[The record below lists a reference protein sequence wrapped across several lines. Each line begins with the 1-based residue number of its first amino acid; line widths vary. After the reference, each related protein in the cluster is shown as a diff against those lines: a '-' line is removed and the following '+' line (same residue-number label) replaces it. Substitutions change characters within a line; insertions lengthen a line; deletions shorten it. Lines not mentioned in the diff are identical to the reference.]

1 MGVYVLT
8 VEAVDPDTSSSGN
21 LTYRLKTNS
30 AKKYFT
36 IDERTGVIS
45 TASKALDREAKRG
58 DEHHF
63 EVEVSDNGSPSLK
76 SIAKVVITIEDEN
89 DNDPKFIPA
98 STVTIPAINEPG
110 ERRFVSRMMAIDKD
124 VGSNSDLSY
133 FIRDG
138 NTQSRFYIDATTG
151 VVTCSK
157 TLSEGERY
165 VLQIEVKDNGPSRR
179 RSDIARLPIVV
190 TAAPVESSN
199 APIFDTLMETET
211 RITES
216 DAVGSFIN
224 YVFAIDPD
232 GDEVRYAINDGN
244 EDGAFFIDPQGGFI
258 LIAQPLDS
266 ETKSSYNL
274 TISASDGFNEATT
287 MIHILVTDVNDN
299 PPILEQ
305 ELYEIDIPENTRV
318 NSPVL
323 QIMATD
329 HDATDRLVF
338 TLPSTSDPASRYRF
352 RIDNHNGVIYLNE
365 SLDHESQRQHV
376 LNVEVKDYNYGTH
389 RTYARVVVNVMDS
402 NDHMP
407 EFSAESYEGKVFE
420 TAAVGTRVVDVFAF
434 DRDQGSNAELT
445 YSIVQGNIGQAFNI
459 DPILGTVTV
468 GHELD
473 IEQEAKYSLVVR
485 ATDHGVQPLS
495 NVCFVNVTVTLSN
508 NAPPRFRE
516 EEYIREVAENLLGNQ
531 FVAQISAVSR
541 SSVYYEITRGNDDRR
556 FDINSN
562 SGIITTVMPLDYE
575 EVSMYNLTV
584 QATNMVGLRT
594 NTCLVIHVQDV
605 NDNSPVFSSV
615 EYVGSISESAS
626 LKSVVLDEDSR
637 PLVISAEDADS
648 GPNAHLVYEI
658 IERDAQMYFSIDES
672 TGAIRTKMPLDHERI
687 PEFEFSVQ
695 VHDTGSPQMMA
706 DKPARVRITIIDIND
721 SMPQFVKAVFEAQ
734 LLLPTYAGVY
744 VLTVTAVDD
753 DEVSMSQLEYSIHEG
768 DRSHHFSIDPRSGDI
783 FVANGT
789 NLRSDY
795 DLTVRVTDGLNIN
808 HAQVL
813 IHVEARPTSSLRFP
827 ANECYAIIR
836 ENSSTVHD
844 VAVLSVIG
852 STLNEPLTYTI
863 LNPSTM
869 FSIKPTSGIVRNTGI
884 PFDREEQDSY
894 HIVVEARDRRDP
906 PRVAHII
913 VNVEILDINDNPP
926 IFIHHQY
933 NAIVQV
939 DANVGEVVRQVTAID
954 RDVSKNGEVQY
965 TLVEGGEGHFAIDSN
980 TGVITVLEK
989 LGANSQNKNFTLK
1002 IKASDRGKP
1011 NHSTVVN
1018 VPITVRNKAMP
1029 VFEEQYYRSTI
1040 PEDLELHSAVLQ
1052 IQAISPH
1059 GRDLIY
1065 SIGEGDE
1072 FNQFDINPLT
1082 GVINLI
1088 GAVDYET
1095 RQLYSLEVLASDTL
1109 TGASAMVTV
1118 DITISDVND
1127 VMPSFNQKIYQAVL
1141 SEAVP
1146 VGSTVLQISTTDQD
1160 SPKNSGVRYQIVQ
1173 SDNQTGHFH
1182 IAANSGLILTSH
1194 VLDYEEHKMHNFLV
1208 VATDSGMPPLR
1219 SETRVSIRITDMNDN
1234 PPQFVHRD
1242 YYCSVSEIAERGAFV
1257 TAVSATDRDIS
1268 DMDQLTYSIV
1278 SGNEDMTF
1286 TINKKTGIISLSNSQ
1301 KPQLMTGRGY
1311 HQLNVSTSDHVF
1323 TSSATVHINVTRVN
1337 RHPPVFS
1344 QEEYITDFME
1354 NGTAGEVVFQ
1364 VMASDDDSGDNGVV
1378 TYSIISA
1385 EARRMFDID
1394 SETGEI
1400 HSRMLLD
1407 LESVSDRMLPVP
1419 IMAVDGG
1426 GKTAY
1431 TTVNV
1436 ILNDRNDN
1444 VPRFE
1449 MREYKAFT
1457 RSNVE
1462 IDVPILVVTATD
1474 VDSGSNA
1481 LLTYSFESGT
1491 AQSALDLFEI
1501 DPKTGSISASSSL
1514 QGEEGSTFQFFVGV
1528 TDSGNPPLNWVTAA
1542 EIYVL
1547 SEDDEL
1553 PVFDGLVN
1561 EPDIDVAENTPVGT
1575 VLSSFLA
1582 HSNSSLTYSLVPG
1595 NEVHTNDPSHFSIDE
1610 HGNLTLVSA
1619 LDFESV
1625 SWYKLIIKASTNTEP
1640 SISAYF
1646 TVLVTVTDVN
1656 DNMPVFEDVAY
1667 NIKVPENTPVDD
1679 AILKVVARDADA
1691 GSNGQVLYYLDVE
1704 NDLEVFEKFELNEMT
1719 GILTIQEG
1727 LDRETAITYDILI
1740 LARDVTNE
1748 DFTSTATVHVTVMD
1762 FNDSPPRFTQK
1773 VYPGEVLESDPI
1785 GTVTVSIE
1793 AVDGD
1798 IGANAQVVY
1807 YITSGDPFNH
1817 FAIESNSGMIYVTN
1831 PLDRELKDTY
1841 RLNVTA
1847 TDGLFSDTAQV
1858 VISVQDINDNSPVC
1872 AQTLYTE
1879 NIRENL
1885 ASGHYILHVTA
1896 SDADI
1901 GSNAE
1906 ITFSLEGE
1914 GSELFTIEKDQDQNT
1929 GTVRTSGTLD
1939 YEAQQFYR
1947 FQVIASDGGGLS
1959 CSSDISIGLLDVNDN
1974 PPAFSQL
1981 IYNVSVSEN
1990 TTVNTLLTR
1999 VQAIDP
2005 DKDANRRHRFSI
2017 SDGNSEGTFSLDDE
2031 SGILTLIQPLDR
2043 ELRSHYN
2050 LTLGVTDILQAS
2062 LTTSAQLIVNV
2073 LDENDNEPQF
2083 ESDLYNASIAEDA
2096 EIGSIVVTVLAI
2108 SQDVGLN
2115 AEIMYQ
2121 IVSGNEHG
2129 KFKIDSTTGEISV
2142 AFELDFEMSNKYYL
2156 TVKATDMGTNPLS
2169 DTTTINIFIT
2179 DANDNSPVFSEDIY
2193 SISVNEA
2200 ARVEGDVI
2208 QVMATDEDSGDN
2220 GRVSYSI
2227 VHGNLFNQFT
2237 INPDNGLVSLALELD
2252 REQISSYSLGVRASD
2267 AGEEP
2272 RYTDVTVQIIV
2283 DDINDNPPLLPR
2295 QNYTII
2301 RQEDTA
2307 VEADLLQ
2314 LNATDLD
2321 TQANGPPFIF
2331 EIVRGND
2338 NGAFFITSTNM
2349 LRNRIWF
2356 NRDIETQYNLTIKV
2370 SDSAR
2375 SPLYSLSYI
2384 TIIIIDPM
2392 NMPEVVTP
2400 VKISINSFEETF
2412 PGGWIGQISASDADP
2427 YDELVFE
2434 LQNDNV
2440 FRIGR
2445 DDGLI
2450 IAPPDLDEGFYHI
2463 NASVSDGQFT
2473 VYAEANVTVQMLNQ
2487 AMLNNS
2493 VTITFADVT
2502 PEEFLPNSGIFM
2514 YTVANHFSGA
2524 TPEDVTII
2532 TFHPSAENNDNTDVV
2547 FSIHRSKSRES
2558 FFKPKQIQRQM
2569 DSLSAALHERM
2580 KHDVV
2585 SAVSDLCTADS
2596 CEESYICNNIV
2607 RLDFSDILTF
2617 TTDDESFVSSRL
2629 YRDFTCTCI
2638 VDSCVTTTK
2647 KPTTTKATTTTTPKP
2662 RTPSVINDPC
2672 ASNPCHAN
2680 MNCRRD
2686 GYSGYVCECM
2696 DDSLSC
2702 LPGPDEA
2709 MNFNGQSYV
2718 TYTDLVLSTS
2728 STLFSASINT
2738 DRPNGVIM
2746 DGAGEFDYSV
2756 LEIENGYLTYRLN
2769 CGTGEAKIRIT
2780 QKKVNDFDWHKISI
2794 NREKNHAVLTLDGQ
2808 YTAEGTAPGENQD
2821 LNIDTISIG
2830 SSPPAKGRARRSADI
2845 GFTGCMGG
2853 LSLDNSPLPLL
2864 GDSVQPHNIGKC
2876 QRRWPM
2882 DCSPNP
2888 CENDGN
2894 CLDYGYSIT
2903 CDCLHNWSGERC
2915 EIKNCQDDVDCE
2927 EYPTITSGFPLR
2939 LIIIIIGVLVAII
2952 IIVFILAACRYHRN
2966 KRRRSRYPPRDGMG
2980 RSYDED
2986 YKRDSKLSDSDYPL
3000 SLPLNPIATP
3010 PSPTP
3015 PPLPTRPASYTRSN
3029 HNSLNNLDRDRH
3041 DDIPYHGQPISMP
3054 PSLAP
3059 VPSNSASDS
3068 DSIAKPTWEF
3078 DTPST
3083 HNSFIDGRDSNKG
3096 LSPHPMQHSQPS
3108 ILPPVRRGLN
3118 TPMNIRHPPV
3128 ESPPAYRAVNPNQA
3142 DMVSMSSVNTENEDD
3157 GLRGGLNSSNKPK
3170 GSALVKPGKTKVI
3183 KDDKNPDKVTE
3194 KDISTD
3200 NDTDGSEDVHNTS
3213 NEGEIIG
3220 LNDLEQMAALAS
3232 KRNSTFSMEDENSSK
3247 RNSQHSEGGE
3257 PEPVVTTNVKCVR
3270 FNMEPEINQFEV
3282 LSSQSE
3288 APTDSES
3295 ERPYVERDQL
3305 LRRSGGPMEVEQQPV
3320 DMNTNVDPTEFG
3332 VDGPVLVVAD
3342 VSCQTD
3348 DELDDDD
3355 EAGENDPFLPAGSPL
3370 ETTTEFHDTH
3380 QTVYIHRSPQ
3390 SSPEEE
3396 RGGNHSINT
3405 QTHPQPHTHG
3415 PQRGK
3420 KGFQW
3425 DYSDWVQ
3432 HPEAL
3437 NNIPEIPPRAP
3448 RDSPTNVSTTT
3459 SHINEDDDYETED
3472 DEDEYV
3478 GGDDT
3483 DYPPEN
3489 DDMPIARAAQH
3500 FRREL
3505 ENYPP
3510 MDDYDG
3516 LPLNAINMHPGHY
3529 LPSHGGST
3537 SEVPP
3542 DYEGTGGSP
3551 DHETTPFLVPQRNHL
3566 ARGPDYRRPISD
3578 ISQDALSMSMYTSTN
3593 ASCSDVSALEP
3604 DSEINLSE
3612 FEFDI
3617 EDHLTNLQTST
3628 DV

>member
-1 MGVYVLT
+1 
-8 VEAVDPDTSSSGN
+8 
-21 LTYRLKTNS
+21 
-30 AKKYFT
+30 
-36 IDERTGVIS
+36 
-45 TASKALDREAKRG
+45 
-58 DEHHF
+58 
-63 EVEVSDNGSPSLK
+63 
-76 SIAKVVITIEDEN
+76 
-89 DNDPKFIPA
+89 
-98 STVTIPAINEPG
+98 
-110 ERRFVSRMMAIDKD
+110 MMAIDKD

-190 TAAPVESSN
+190 TTAPVESSN

-305 ELYEIDIPENTRV
+305 ELYEINIPENTRV

-329 HDATDRLVF
+329 NDATDRLVF

-473 IEQEAKYSLVVR
+473 IEQEAKYALVVR

-562 SGIITTVMPLDYE
+562 SGIITTAMPLDYE

-626 LKSVVLDEDSR
+626 LKSVVLDDDSR

-658 IERDAQMYFSIDES
+658 IDRDAQMYFSIDES

-783 FVANGT
+783 FVANST
-789 NLRSDY
+789 NLNSDY

-863 LNPSTM
+863 LNPSPM

-980 TGVITVLEK
+980 TGVITVLQK
-989 LGANSQNKNFTLK
+989 IGANSQNKNFTLK

-1088 GAVDYET
+1088 GTVDYET

-1194 VLDYEEHKMHNFLV
+1194 VLDYEEHKKHNFLV

-1364 VMASDDDSGDNGVV
+1364 VVASDDDSGDNGVV

-1457 RSNVE
+1457 RSNME

-1656 DNMPVFEDVAY
+1656 DNMPVFEDVTY

-1929 GTVRTSGTLD
+1929 GTVRTSGALD

-2017 SDGNSEGTFSLDDE
+2017 SDGNSEATFSLDDE

-2083 ESDLYNASIAEDA
+2083 ESDLYNASITEDA

-2208 QVMATDEDSGDN
+2208 QVMATDADSGDN

-2237 INPDNGLVSLALELD
+2237 INPDNGLVSLAAELD

-2301 RQEDTA
+2301 QQEDTA

-2569 DSLSAALHERM
+2569 ESLSAALHERM

-2629 YRDFTCTCI
+2629 YRDFTCTCV

-2780 QKKVNDFDWHKISI
+2780 QKKVNDFGWHKISI

-2830 SSPPAKGRARRSADI
+2830 STPPAKGRARRSADV

-2927 EYPTITSGFPLR
+2927 EYPTITSGFPLH
-2939 LIIIIIGVLVAII
+2939 LIIIIISVLVAII

-2980 RSYDED
+2980 RSYDDD

-3000 SLPLNPIATP
+3000 NLPLNPIATP

-3157 GLRGGLNSSNKPK
+3157 GLR
-3170 GSALVKPGKTKVI
+3170 A
-3183 KDDKNPDKVTE
+3183 
-3194 KDISTD
+3194 
-3200 NDTDGSEDVHNTS
+3200 
-3213 NEGEIIG
+3213 
-3220 LNDLEQMAALAS
+3220 
-3232 KRNSTFSMEDENSSK
+3232 
-3247 RNSQHSEGGE
+3247 
-3257 PEPVVTTNVKCVR
+3257 
-3270 FNMEPEINQFEV
+3270 
-3282 LSSQSE
+3282 
-3288 APTDSES
+3288 
-3295 ERPYVERDQL
+3295 
-3305 LRRSGGPMEVEQQPV
+3305 
-3320 DMNTNVDPTEFG
+3320 
-3332 VDGPVLVVAD
+3332 
-3342 VSCQTD
+3342 
-3348 DELDDDD
+3348 
-3355 EAGENDPFLPAGSPL
+3355 
-3370 ETTTEFHDTH
+3370 
-3380 QTVYIHRSPQ
+3380 
-3390 SSPEEE
+3390 
-3396 RGGNHSINT
+3396 
-3405 QTHPQPHTHG
+3405 HG

-3510 MDDYDG
+3510 MDDYNG

-3537 SEVPP
+3537 LEVPP
-3542 DYEGTGGSP
+3542 DYEGTGGSL

>member
-45 TASKALDREAKRG
+45 TASKALDREAKKG
-58 DEHHF
+58 EEHHF
-63 EVEVSDNGSPSLK
+63 EVEVSDNGIPSLK
-76 SIAKVVITIEDEN
+76 SIAKVVVTVEDEN

-98 STVTIPAINEPG
+98 STVTIPAMDDPG
-110 ERRFVSRMMAIDKD
+110 ERRFICRMMATDKD
-124 VGSNSDLSY
+124 VGSNAELSY

-151 VVTCSK
+151 EVTCSK
-157 TLSEGERY
+157 TLIDGERY
-165 VLQIEVKDNGPSRR
+165 VLQIEVKDNGPMRR
-179 RSDIARLPIVV
+179 RSDLARLPIIV
-190 TAAPVESSN
+190 TAAPVPSSS
-199 APIFDTLMETET
+199 APFFEEMLETET
-211 RITES
+211 RITENYV
-216 DAVGSFIN
+216 VGSFIN
-224 YVFAIDPD
+224 AILAIDPD
-232 GDEVRYAINDGN
+232 GDEVRYAIVDGN

-266 ETKSSYNL
+266 ETKSSYDL

-287 MIHILVTDVNDN
+287 MIRILVTDVNDN

-318 NSPVL
+318 NTPIL

-329 HDATDRLVF
+329 RDATDRLVF

-352 RIDNHNGVIYLNE
+352 RIDTHNGYIYLNE

-407 EFSAESYEGKVFE
+407 EFSAESYEGKVYE
-420 TAAVGTRVVDVFAF
+420 TAAVGTRVVDVYAF

-473 IEQEAKYSLVVR
+473 IEQEAEYALVVQ
-485 ATDHGVQPLS
+485 AIDHGVQPLS

-516 EEYIREVAENLLGNQ
+516 EEYIMEVAENLLGNQ

-541 SSVYYEITRGNDDRR
+541 SSVYYEITRGNDARR

-562 SGIITTVMPLDYE
+562 SGIITTTMPLDYE
-575 EVSMYNLTV
+575 EVTMYNLTV

-594 NTCLVIHVQDV
+594 NTCLVIHVQDA
-605 NDNSPVFSSV
+605 NDNAPTFSSV

-626 LKSVVLDEDSR
+626 LKSVVLDENSR

-648 GPNAHLVYEI
+648 GHNAHLVYEI

-672 TGAIRTKMPLDHERI
+672 TGAIRTKMSLDHERI
-687 PEFEFSVQ
+687 PEFEFTVQ

-706 DKPARVRITIIDIND
+706 NKPARVRITIIDIND
-721 SMPQFVKAVFEAQ
+721 SQPQFVKAVFEAQ
-734 LLLPTYAGVY
+734 LLLPTYAGVFI
-744 VLTVTAVDD
+744 LTVTAIDD
-753 DEVSMSQLEYSIHEG
+753 DDVSMSQLEYSIHEG
-768 DRSHHFSIDPRSGDI
+768 DRSHHFSIDAQSGDI

-789 NLRSDY
+789 SLSSEY
-795 DLTVRVTDGLNIN
+795 DLTVRVTDGLNFN
-808 HAQVL
+808 DAQVL

-852 STLNEPLTYTI
+852 STLNEPLTFTI
-863 LNPSTM
+863 LNPSPM

-894 HIVVEARDRRDP
+894 HIVVEARDRRTP

-939 DANVGEVVRQVTAID
+939 DASVGEVVRQVTAID

-965 TLVEGGEGHFAIDSN
+965 TLVEGGEGHFAIDSSS
-980 TGVITVLEK
+980 GVIIVREK

-1011 NHSTVVN
+1011 NHSTVVD

-1029 VFEEQYYRSTI
+1029 VFEEQYYRATI
-1040 PEDLELHSAVLQ
+1040 PEDLELHSAVVQ
-1052 IQAISPH
+1052 IHAISPN

-1095 RQLYSLEVLASDTL
+1095 RQLYGLEVLASDTL

-1141 SEAVP
+1141 SEAVS
-1146 VGSTVLQISTTDQD
+1146 VGATVLQISTTDQD

-1194 VLDYEEHKMHNFLV
+1194 VLDYEEHKMHNFVV

-1257 TAVSATDRDIS
+1257 TSVSATDRDIS
-1268 DMDQLTYSIV
+1268 DIDQLTYSIV

-1286 TINKKTGIISLSNSQ
+1286 TINKKTGVISLSNSQ
-1301 KPQLMTGRGY
+1301 KPQLMSGRDY

-1323 TSSATVHINVTRVN
+1323 TSSATVHVNITRVN
-1337 RHPPVFS
+1337 RHSPVFS
-1344 QEEYITDFME
+1344 QDEYVTDFME

-1364 VMASDDDSGDNGVV
+1364 VMATDDDSGDNGVV

-1394 SETGEI
+1394 SATGEI

-1407 LESVSDRMLPVP
+1407 LESVSDRTLPVP

-1457 RSNVE
+1457 RSGGE
-1462 IDVPILVVTATD
+1462 SHVPILVVTATD

-1514 QGEEGSTFQFFVGV
+1514 EGEEGSTFQFFVGV
-1528 TDSGNPPLNWVTAA
+1528 TDGGNPPLNWVTAA

-1547 SEDDEL
+1547 SQDDEL
-1553 PVFDGLVN
+1553 PFFDGLVN

-1575 VLSSFLA
+1575 ILSTFLA

-1595 NEVHTNDPSHFSIDE
+1595 NEAHTNDPSHFSIDE
-1610 HGNLTLVSA
+1610 HGNLTLVSS

-1640 SISAYF
+1640 SIATYF

-1656 DNMPVFEDVAY
+1656 DNMPVFEDTTY
-1667 NIKVPENTPVDD
+1667 SISVPENTPVDD
-1679 AILKVVARDADA
+1679 AILKVIARDADA

-1704 NDLEVFEKFELNEMT
+1704 NDLEVFEKFEVNEMS
-1719 GILTIQEG
+1719 GMLTIQEG
-1727 LDRETAITYDILI
+1727 LDRETAVTYDILI
-1740 LARDVTNE
+1740 LARDVTNA
-1748 DFTSTATVHVTVMD
+1748 DFSATATVHVTVVD

-1785 GTVTVSIE
+1785 GTVTVSIQ

-1798 IGANAQVVY
+1798 VGTNAHVVY

-1817 FAIESNSGMIYVTN
+1817 FAIESNSGKIYVAN

-1885 ASGHYILHVTA
+1885 AAGHYILYVSA

-1906 ITFSLEGE
+1906 ITFSLEGQ
-1914 GSELFTIEKDQDQNT
+1914 GSELFTIEKDLGVNT
-1929 GTVRTSGTLD
+1929 GTVRTSGALD
-1939 YEAQQFYR
+1939 YETQQFYR

-1974 PPAFSQL
+1974 PPAFTQL
-1981 IYNVSVSEN
+1981 VYNVSVSEN

-1999 VQAIDP
+1999 VQAVDP
-2005 DKDANRRHRFSI
+2005 DKDANRRHRYSVRG
-2017 SDGNSEGTFSLDDE
+2017 GNSEGTFSLDDQ
-2031 SGILTLIQPLDR
+2031 SGILTLTEPLDR

-2050 LTLGVTDILQAS
+2050 LTLAVTDILQAS
-2062 LTTSAQLIVNV
+2062 LSTSSQLIVNV

-2096 EIGSIVVTVLAI
+2096 EIGSTVVTVIAI

-2129 KFKIDSTTGEISV
+2129 KFKIDSAIGEITV
-2142 AFELDFEMSNKYYL
+2142 ASELDFEMSNKYYL

-2179 DANDNSPVFSEDIY
+2179 DANDNAPLFSEDIY
-2193 SISVNEA
+2193 STTINEA

-2208 QVMATDEDSGDN
+2208 QVMATDADSGAN

-2227 VHGNLFNQFT
+2227 IHGNLFNQFI
-2237 INPDNGLVSLALELD
+2237 INPDNGLVSLAAKLD
-2252 REQISSYSLGVRASD
+2252 REQIASYSLGVRASD
-2267 AGEEP
+2267 AGDEP
-2272 RYTDVTVQIIV
+2272 SFTDVTVQIIV
-2283 DDINDNPPLLPR
+2283 DDINDNPPVLPR

-2301 RQEDTA
+2301 QQADTP
-2307 VEADLLQ
+2307 VESDILQ

-2321 TQANGPPFIF
+2321 TLANGPPFTF

-2338 NGAFFITSTNM
+2338 NGAFVITSTKM
-2349 LRNRIWF
+2349 LKNRIWF

-2370 SDSAR
+2370 TDSAR

-2384 TIIIIDPM
+2384 KIIIVDPM
-2392 NMPEVVTP
+2392 NVPEVVTP
-2400 VKISINSFEETF
+2400 VKITISSFEETF
-2412 PGGWIGQISASDADP
+2412 PGGWIGQISATDRDP
-2427 YDELVFE
+2427 YDDLVFE

-2440 FRIGR
+2440 FRIGQE
-2445 DDGLI
+2445 DGII

-2473 VYAEANVTVQMLNQ
+2473 VYAEANVTVRMLNQ

-2493 VTITFADVT
+2493 ATITFADVT

-2514 YTVANHFSGA
+2514 YTVANHFPGA

-2532 TFHPSAENNDNTDVV
+2532 TIHPSEENIENTDVV

-2558 FFKPKQIQRQM
+2558 FFKPKQIQRQVEA
-2569 DSLSAALHERM
+2569 LSAALQERM

-2585 SAVSDLCTADS
+2585 SAVSDLCTLFS
-2596 CEESYICNNIV
+2596 CEESYICSNDV
-2607 RLDFSDILTF
+2607 RLDYSNILTF
-2617 TTDDESFVSSRL
+2617 STDDESFVSSRL
-2629 YRDFTCTCI
+2629 YRDYTCTC
-2638 VDSCVTTTK
+2638 VVGSCATTTK
-2647 KPTTTKATTTTTPKP
+2647 KPTTTRATTTPAL
-2662 RTPSVINDPC
+2662 RTPSVINQDNPC

-2680 MNCRRD
+2680 MNCRWD
-2686 GYSGYVCECM
+2686 GFDGYVCVCT

-2718 TYTDLVLSTS
+2718 TYNHLVLSTTSTQFS
-2728 STLFSASINT
+2728 SSVNT
-2738 DRPNGVIM
+2738 DRPNGIIM

-2769 CGTGEAKIRIT
+2769 CGSGEAKIRIT
-2780 QKKVNDFDWHKISI
+2780 QKKVNDFGWHKISI
-2794 NREKNHAVLTLDGQ
+2794 NREKNHAVLTLDEQ

-2830 SSPPAKGRARRSADI
+2830 SSPPAKGRVRRSADV

-2876 QRRWPM
+2876 QRKWPM
-2882 DCSPNP
+2882 ACSPNP
-2888 CENDGN
+2888 CQNDGT
-2894 CLDYGYSIT
+2894 CLDYGYSTT

-2915 EIKNCQDDVDCE
+2915 EKKNCLDAECE
-2927 EYPTITSGFPLR
+2927 GIPTITSGFPMR

-2966 KRRRSRYPPRDGMG
+2966 KRRRSRYPARDGMG
-2980 RSYDED
+2980 RSYDDD
-2986 YKRDSKLSDSDYPL
+2986 YKRDSKLSDSDYL
-3000 SLPLNPIATP
+3000 QSLPLNPVAATP

-3041 DDIPYHGQPISMP
+3041 DDIPFHGQPISMP

-3096 LSPHPMQHSQPS
+3096 LSPHPLQHSQPS
-3108 ILPPVRRGLN
+3108 ILPPVRRGHN
-3118 TPMNIRHPPV
+3118 TPMNIRHPV

-3157 GLRGGLNSSNKPK
+3157 GLRAHGL
-3170 GSALVKPGKTKVI
+3170 
-3183 KDDKNPDKVTE
+3183 
-3194 KDISTD
+3194 
-3200 NDTDGSEDVHNTS
+3200 
-3213 NEGEIIG
+3213 
-3220 LNDLEQMAALAS
+3220 
-3232 KRNSTFSMEDENSSK
+3232 
-3247 RNSQHSEGGE
+3247 
-3257 PEPVVTTNVKCVR
+3257 
-3270 FNMEPEINQFEV
+3270 
-3282 LSSQSE
+3282 
-3288 APTDSES
+3288 
-3295 ERPYVERDQL
+3295 
-3305 LRRSGGPMEVEQQPV
+3305 
-3320 DMNTNVDPTEFG
+3320 
-3332 VDGPVLVVAD
+3332 
-3342 VSCQTD
+3342 
-3348 DELDDDD
+3348 
-3355 EAGENDPFLPAGSPL
+3355 
-3370 ETTTEFHDTH
+3370 
-3380 QTVYIHRSPQ
+3380 
-3390 SSPEEE
+3390 
-3396 RGGNHSINT
+3396 
-3405 QTHPQPHTHG
+3405 
-3415 PQRGK
+3415 QRGK
-3420 KGFQW
+3420 K
-3425 DYSDWVQ
+3425 D
-3432 HPEAL
+3432 
-3437 NNIPEIPPRAP
+3437 
-3448 RDSPTNVSTTT
+3448 
-3459 SHINEDDDYETED
+3459 
-3472 DEDEYV
+3472 
-3478 GGDDT
+3478 
-3483 DYPPEN
+3483 
-3489 DDMPIARAAQH
+3489 
-3500 FRREL
+3500 
-3505 ENYPP
+3505 
-3510 MDDYDG
+3510 
-3516 LPLNAINMHPGHY
+3516 
-3529 LPSHGGST
+3529 
-3537 SEVPP
+3537 
-3542 DYEGTGGSP
+3542 
-3551 DHETTPFLVPQRNHL
+3551 
-3566 ARGPDYRRPISD
+3566 
-3578 ISQDALSMSMYTSTN
+3578 
-3593 ASCSDVSALEP
+3593 
-3604 DSEINLSE
+3604 
-3612 FEFDI
+3612 
-3617 EDHLTNLQTST
+3617 
-3628 DV
+3628 